1 MTTKIPIADI
11 AAQYLSLQADI
22 DAAVRRVLASGHF
35 IGGPEV
41 EAFEQ
46 EFAAQCGAGEAV
58 SVASGTDALRFS
70 LLATGD
76 GGARAR
82 ARDGI
87 DEVVTSPLSFIATT
101 EAISQAGARPVF
113 ADIDSET
120 FTLDPTALEAA
131 VTPRNRAGAS
141 LRAGGRHAAHPGAGA
156 ARRRGRGRGR
166 LPGPRVARSWPC
178 GRHARRCRLL
188 LLLPHEEPG
197 RLRRGRD
204 GHDVAPRGRATHPA
218 AQGPWAGGEIPAP
231 GGGVQR
237 SPGRPAGGD
246 PESEAAASA
255 RLE

>member
-22 DAAVRRVLASGHF
+22 DAAVRRVLASGHL

-46 EFAAQCGAGEAV
+46 EFAAQCGASEAV

-113 ADIDSET
+113 ADVDPESL
-120 FTLDPTALEAA
+120 TLDPGLVWKAITDRTAAILPVHLYGQTADLEPILEMARARGIA
-131 VTPRNRAGAS
+131 VVEDACQ
-141 LRAGGRHAAHPGAGA
+141 AH
-156 ARRRGRGRGR
+156 
-166 LPGPRVARSWPC
+166 
-178 GRHARRCRLL
+178 
-188 LLLPHEEPG
+188 
-197 RLRRGRD
+197 
-204 GHDVAPRGRATHPA
+204 
-218 AQGPWAGGEIPAP
+218 
-231 GGGVQR
+231 
-237 SPGRPAGGD
+237 
-246 PESEAAASA
+246 
-255 RLE
+255 